1 MAPLLILSISFA
13 LFVVLG
19 RLGVRHLASW
29 VTCLRYALAA
39 MFLLTGSAHFG
50 SRRAELV
57 AMVPSALP
65 SPELLVAATGI
76 LEIAGAAALLVPRL
90 APWAAAGLTVLL
102 VAMFPA
108 NVHAARAGLTLGGSP
123 VTPLVPRTLMQVVFV
138 AATVAVVIGT
148 RGGERTKRER
158 AGGGLRGARGAAD
171 RRDRA
176 GVMG

>member
-1 MAPLLILSISFA
+1 MAPLLVLSISFA

-57 AMVPSALP
+57 AMVPPALP
-65 SPELLVAATGI
+65 YPELLVAATGV

-108 NVHAARAGLTLGGSP
+108 NVYAARAGLSLGGSP
-123 VTPLVPRTLMQVVFV
+123 VTPLVPRTLMQIVFV
-138 AATVAVVIGT
+138 AAAVGA

-158 AGGGLRGARGAAD
+158 ARGALRGAPSAAD
-171 RRDRA
+171 RCDRA
-176 GVMG
+176 SRVTG

>member
-1 MAPLLILSISFA
+1 MAPLLVLSISFA
-13 LFVVLG
+13 LLLILG

-39 MFLLTGSAHFG
+39 MFLLTASAHWG

-57 AMVPSALP
+57 AMVPPALP
-65 SPELLVAATGI
+65 YPELLVTVTGV

-90 APWAAAGLTVLL
+90 APWAAAGLTILL

-123 VTPLVPRTLMQVVFV
+123 VTPLVPRTLIQIVFL
-138 AATVAVVIGT
+138 AATLAVAIGG
-148 RGGERTKRER
+148 RGPKRT
-158 AGGGLRGARGAAD
+158 
-171 RRDRA
+171 
-176 GVMG
+176 

>member
-1 MAPLLILSISFA
+1 MAPLLVLTVSFA
-13 LFVVLG
+13 SLLVLG

-39 MFLLTGSAHFG
+39 MFLLTASAHWG

-57 AMVPSALP
+57 AMVPPALP
-65 SPELLVAATGI
+65 SPELLVTATGI

-90 APWAAAGLTVLL
+90 APWAAIGLTILL

-123 VTPLVPRTLMQVVFV
+123 VTPLVPRTLLQIVFV
-138 AATVAVVIGT
+138 AATVAVAIN
-148 RGGERTKRER
+148 
-158 AGGGLRGARGAAD
+158 ARG
-171 RRDRA
+171 RNRS
-176 GVMG
+176 

>member
-1 MAPLLILSISFA
+1 MAPLLVLAVSFV
-13 LFVVLG
+13 LLLGLG

-39 MFLLTGSAHFG
+39 MFLLTASAHWG

-57 AMVPSALP
+57 AMVPPALP
-65 SPELLVAATGI
+65 YPELLVTATGV

-90 APWAAAGLTVLL
+90 APWAAAGLTILL

-123 VTPLVPRTLMQVVFV
+123 VTPLVPRTLIQIVFL
-138 AATVAVVIGT
+138 AATVAVAI
-148 RGGERTKRER
+148 
-158 AGGGLRGARGAAD
+158 GARGRK
-171 RRDRA
+171 RR
-176 GVMG
+176 

>member
-1 MAPLLILSISFA
+1 MAPLLVLSISFA
-13 LFVVLG
+13 LLLILG

-39 MFLLTGSAHFG
+39 MFLLTASAHWG

-57 AMVPSALP
+57 AMVPPALP
-65 SPELLVAATGI
+65 YPELLVTVTGV

-90 APWAAAGLTVLL
+90 APWAAAGLTILL

-123 VTPLVPRTLMQVVFV
+123 VTPLVPRTLIQIVFL
-138 AATVAVVIGT
+138 AATLAVAIGS
-148 RGGERTKRER
+148 RGPKRT
-158 AGGGLRGARGAAD
+158 
-171 RRDRA
+171 
-176 GVMG
+176 

>member
-1 MAPLLILSISFA
+1 MAPLLVLSISFA
-13 LFVVLG
+13 LLLLLG

-39 MFLLTGSAHFG
+39 MFLLTASAHWG

-57 AMVPSALP
+57 AMVPPALP
-65 SPELLVAATGI
+65 SPELLVTVTGV

-90 APWAAAGLTVLL
+90 APWAAAGLTLLL

-123 VTPLVPRTLMQVVFV
+123 VTPLVPRTLIQIVFL
-138 AATVAVVIGT
+138 AATLAVAIGG
-148 RGGERTKRER
+148 RGSKRT
-158 AGGGLRGARGAAD
+158 
-171 RRDRA
+171 
-176 GVMG
+176 

>member
-1 MAPLLILSISFA
+1 MAPLLVLTVSFV
-13 LFVVLG
+13 LFLVLG
-19 RLGVRHLASW
+19 RLGVKHLASW

-39 MFLLTGSAHFG
+39 MFLLTASAHWG

-57 AMVPSALP
+57 AMVPPALP
-65 SPELLVAATGI
+65 YPELLVTATGV

-123 VTPLVPRTLMQVVFV
+123 VTPLVPRTLLQIVFL
-138 AATVAVVIGT
+138 AATVAVAIVG
-148 RGGERTKRER
+148 RRESRRRNGE
-158 AGGGLRGARGAAD
+158 
-171 RRDRA
+171 
-176 GVMG
+176 

>member
-1 MAPLLILSISFA
+1 MAPLLVLSISFA
-13 LFVVLG
+13 LLLILG

-39 MFLLTGSAHFG
+39 MFLLTASAHWG

-57 AMVPSALP
+57 AMVPPALP
-65 SPELLVAATGI
+65 YPELLVTVTGV

-90 APWAAAGLTVLL
+90 APWAAAGLTILL

-123 VTPLVPRTLMQVVFV
+123 VTPLVPRTLIQIVFL
-138 AATVAVVIGT
+138 ATTVAVAM
-148 RGGERTKRER
+148 GGRASKRT
-158 AGGGLRGARGAAD
+158 
-171 RRDRA
+171 
-176 GVMG
+176 

>member
-1 MAPLLILSISFA
+1 MAPLLVLSISFA
-13 LFVVLG
+13 LLLLLG

-39 MFLLTGSAHFG
+39 MFLLTASAHWG

-57 AMVPSALP
+57 AMVPPVLP
-65 SPELLVAATGI
+65 YPELLVTVTGV

-90 APWAAAGLTVLL
+90 APWAAAGLTILL

-123 VTPLVPRTLMQVVFV
+123 VTPLVPRTLIQIVFL
-138 AATVAVVIGT
+138 AATLAVAM
-148 RGGERTKRER
+148 GGRARKRT
-158 AGGGLRGARGAAD
+158 
-171 RRDRA
+171 
-176 GVMG
+176 